1 MIKKIGVLTSGGD
14 APGMNAAV
22 GAVIKTAIANKI
34 TPFIVKDG
42 YKGLVNNWIEEVN
55 ETFANDIISRGGTV
69 IGSARLPEFKDIEV
83 RKKAVKNLQN
93 LGIEALVVIGGDGSY
108 QGAQKLTE
116 MGINCI
122 GLPDTIDNDI
132 VSSDY
137 TIGFDTALNTVV
149 EAIDKIRDTAQSHN
163 RCMVI
168 EIMGNACGDLTLF
181 AAVATG
187 AEVISV
193 PESKLSEEEICNQV
207 SKLAKDNR
215 RSVIVAI
222 SEKIY
227 PSAEE
232 LAKKIQKASGYDS
245 RATVLGHIQRGGSP
259 TAMDR
264 YLSVTAGIF
273 AVEQLIAGKGGL
285 YIGLDKNELV
295 ARDIDKTL
303 NMERKD
309 VSKLISKIREIN
321 ANIKK

>member
-22 GAVIKTAIANKI
+22 GAVVKTAIANGI
-34 TPFIVKDG
+34 TPYVVKDG
-42 YKGLVNNWIEEVN
+42 YKGLINNWIEEVN

-69 IGSARLPEFKDIEV
+69 IGSARLPEFKEVEV
-83 RKKAVKNLQN
+83 RQKAVKNLKA

-122 GLPDTIDNDI
+122 GLPGTIDNDI
-132 VSSDY
+132 VSSDF

-149 EAIDKIRDTAQSHN
+149 ESIDKIRETAQSHN
-163 RCMVI
+163 RCIVV
-168 EIMGNACGDLTLF
+168 EIMGNACGDLTLYG
-181 AAVATG
+181 AIATG
-187 AEVISV
+187 AEVIST
-193 PESKLSEEEICNQV
+193 PESKLTEEQICEQV
-207 SKLAKDNR
+207 TKLAKANR

-222 SEKIY
+222 SEKMY
-227 PSAEE
+227 PSADE

-245 RATVLGHIQRGGSP
+245 RATVLGHTQRGGSP

-273 AVEQLIAGKGGL
+273 AVEQIIAGKGGL
-285 YIGLDKNELV
+285 YIGLYKNELV

-303 NMERKD
+303 NMKHKD
-309 VSKLISKIREIN
+309 VREFTDKIRAIN